1 MFIKDTACVRVTVLS
16 IHTPASSL
24 WDRLVRRSRE
34 GKGAGRKQASKQER
48 AITEMES
55 MPEGGER
62 GWKKGTGRN
71 LRGRL

>member
-1 MFIKDTACVRVTVLS
+1 MCQSDCALHSHPCLL
-16 IHTPASSL
+16 PLGQASKK
-24 WDRLVRRSRE
+24 E
-34 GKGAGRKQASKQER
+34 PGGKGCRQKASKQER